1 MDIKDLKIEYYD
13 PKILKPYKN
22 NTRHHEDLDI
32 NAIRESI
39 RKFGFADPIGVW
51 SDELL
56 IVEGHGRQ
64 LAAIEEG
71 IEKVP
76 CIRLDWMTDEERRA
90 YAIAHNRTAELSTW
104 NTNLLQLELSSL
116 KEMDLSSL
124 KLETLKSGGGTDWF
138 SSRKRYDNEDEN
150 ESDEYKEFKEK
161 FELKKTT
168 DDCYTPDLVY
178 DAVVEYVEKEYD
190 LKKDNFVR
198 PFYPGGDYTKE
209 EYKPRQIVV
218 DNPPFSIM
226 TEILKFYTERKIKF
240 FLFAPTLTLF
250 TGRGLDICYLPT
262 GVGITYE
269 NGASVN
275 TSFITNLEK
284 HRIKTVPRL
293 YEKLYEANKEN
304 LKDVRVQ
311 HPRYEFPESV
321 VTAAGL
327 SRLSVHGVEL
337 TIDADECFR
346 ISELDAMKEAGKAI
360 FGGGYLLSQKASIR
374 NREAIQERL
383 RNTEKKE
390 RERLQQAI
398 ENKGVIVSEGG
409 TVVWQLSQR
418 EKDLM
423 ATLK

>member
-1 MDIKDLKIEYYD
+1 
-13 PKILKPYKN
+13 
-22 NTRHHEDLDI
+22 
-32 NAIRESI
+32 
-39 RKFGFADPIGVW
+39 
-51 SDELL
+51 
-56 IVEGHGRQ
+56 
-64 LAAIEEG
+64 
-71 IEKVP
+71 
-76 CIRLDWMTDEERRA
+76 
-90 YAIAHNRTAELSTW
+90 
-104 NTNLLQLELSSL
+104 
-116 KEMDLSSL
+116 
-124 KLETLKSGGGTDWF
+124 
-138 SSRKRYDNEDEN
+138 
-150 ESDEYKEFKEK
+150 
-161 FELKKTT
+161 
-168 DDCYTPDLVY
+168 
-178 DAVVEYVEKEYD
+178 
-190 LKKDNFVR
+190 
-198 PFYPGGDYTKE
+198 
-209 EYKPRQIVV
+209 
-218 DNPPFSIM
+218 M

-346 ISELDAMKEAGKAI
+346 ISELDAMKEAGKVI

-398 ENKGVIVSEGG
+398 ENKGVIISEGG

>member
-1 MDIKDLKIEYYD
+1 
-13 PKILKPYKN
+13 
-22 NTRHHEDLDI
+22 
-32 NAIRESI
+32 
-39 RKFGFADPIGVW
+39 
-51 SDELL
+51 
-56 IVEGHGRQ
+56 
-64 LAAIEEG
+64 
-71 IEKVP
+71 
-76 CIRLDWMTDEERRA
+76 
-90 YAIAHNRTAELSTW
+90 
-104 NTNLLQLELSSL
+104 
-116 KEMDLSSL
+116 
-124 KLETLKSGGGTDWF
+124 
-138 SSRKRYDNEDEN
+138 
-150 ESDEYKEFKEK
+150 
-161 FELKKTT
+161 
-168 DDCYTPDLVY
+168 
-178 DAVVEYVEKEYD
+178 
-190 LKKDNFVR
+190 
-198 PFYPGGDYTKE
+198 
-209 EYKPRQIVV
+209 
-218 DNPPFSIM
+218 M

-311 HPRYEFPESV
+311 HLRYEFPESV

-383 RNTEKKE
+383 KNTEKKE